1 MAKVDKSDVD
11 CDFLSLARLVSQS
24 MYFSDRNRPFYQLYG
39 WYMDGRPTIAIGE
52 FEKRERVSILCA
64 TPASASAAR
73 VKATQ
78 VL

>member
-1 MAKVDKSDVD
+1 
-11 CDFLSLARLVSQS
+11 
-24 MYFSDRNRPFYQLYG
+24 
-39 WYMDGRPTIAIGE
+39 MDGIWMVKQAIAIEE